1 MRSQPVFPAP
11 TRPAADPHAAALAE
25 TAAML
30 AADLFGADAVVL
42 MLHSPTAVTHVYN
55 GLAGIADE
63 ALCRQAQAALPGGPA
78 VQWQAHAPAARLR
91 LSAPI
96 PGADGTGWGSL
107 HLFDADAPAAPAA
120 GPLADTQAAL
130 DRLAAHIAS
139 GVRTL
144 HAKHYEDHLTGL
156 GNRHRFILD
165 ARAAMQRPGRSP
177 GRLWAGIIEVLP
189 LEDISRLV
197 ISAGLHRVEQAIS
210 MMSERLLSTLPA
222 GVRLYR
228 LGLVRFGLFRDD
240 TLEHMHGCL
249 SDCVARFDTP
259 LHVDDVMQLDLCAVA
274 GMIPVEHGELEDLI
288 AALYSTSVAAR
299 SQGRPVTVYNRQVL
313 RTQQRHGMIVS
324 SLRAAIAS
332 PQQLRLVYQPRERTA
347 DGNWIAVEAL
357 LRWTHPTLGDIPPGE
372 FIPLVEHTAL
382 MPLLTDWVLG
392 TGLRQLGV
400 WQRELPGLKMSINIS
415 ASDLKRPGFDR
426 RVRRLMD
433 EHGIQARSLELEV
446 TEGAI
451 VRTERAVLETLGG
464 LSRHG
469 VEIAI
474 DDFGAGYSNL
484 TQLSEL
490 RVDVIKIDNR
500 LVRAVAANPRA
511 ATIVQSVV
519 DLAKRLGH
527 RVVVEGVETAELKAL
542 SAHWGT
548 DEMQGYYIARPM
560 ELAAM
565 SAALATRHAWAPV

>member
-1 MRSQPVFPAP
+1 MLPPPALSALSQPP
-11 TRPAADPHAAALAE
+11 ADPHAAALAE
-25 TAAML
+25 TAALL
-30 AADLFGADAVVL
+30 AAGLFGADMVVL
-42 MLHSPTAVTHVYN
+42 KLSHPTEITHVHDV
-55 GLAGIADE
+55 LPAGAE
-63 ALCRQAQAALPGGPA
+63 
-78 VQWQAHAPAARLR
+78 VRLR
-91 LSAPI
+91 LSAEISGPD
-96 PGADGTGWGSL
+96 GACWGSL
-107 HLFDADAPAAPAA
+107 ELFDGETPAAEDEDETKAEDEAAKPARPA
-120 GPLADTQAAL
+120 TALAATQAAQIAL
-130 DRLAAHIAS
+130 DQLAAHIAS
-139 GVRTL
+139 GVRAL
-144 HAKHYEDHLTGL
+144 HAHRYEDHLTGL

-165 ARAAMQRPGRSP
+165 AAAALNERPADVQA
-177 GRLWAGIIEVLP
+177 RLWAGIIDVLP

-197 ISAGLHRVEQAIS
+197 VSAGLHRVELAIS
-210 MMSERLLSTLPA
+210 LMAERLSRTLPS

-249 SDCVARFDTP
+249 SKCVAQFEAP

-274 GMIPVEHGELEDLI
+274 GMIPVERGELEDLI
-288 AALYSTSVAAR
+288 AALYSTSIAAR

-313 RTQQRHGMIVS
+313 RTQQRHGMIVNS
-324 SLRAAIAS
+324 VRAAIAA
-332 PQQLRLVYQPRERTA
+332 PGQLRLVYQPRERTA
-347 DGNWIAVEAL
+347 DGNWTSVEAL
-357 LRWTHPTLGDIPPGE
+357 LRWHHPTLGEIPPGE

-392 TGLRQLGV
+392 TGLRQLGQ
-400 WQRELPGLKMSINIS
+400 WQRELPALKMSINIS
-415 ASDLKRPGFDR
+415 ASDLKRPNFDG

-433 EHGIQARSLELEV
+433 EHRVSARSLELEV

-490 RVDVIKIDNR
+490 QVDVIKIDNR

-542 SAHWGT
+542 SAHWGC

-565 SAALATRHAWAPV
+565 TQALATRHVCVAVH